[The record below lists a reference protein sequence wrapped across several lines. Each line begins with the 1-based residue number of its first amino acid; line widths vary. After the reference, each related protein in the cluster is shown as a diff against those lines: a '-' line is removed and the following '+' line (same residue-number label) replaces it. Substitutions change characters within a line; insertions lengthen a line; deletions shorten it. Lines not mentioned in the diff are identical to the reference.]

1 MLPKIPAGILRDQY
15 AILDQTSHL
24 HSPTSKSMITAKNI
38 SYSYARLKV
47 YEESNFSIIKGHT
60 VALVGPNGAGKSTLF
75 KLLMGEDTVSEGK
88 LEIVGKIGYVPQ
100 EIKHDPV
107 LEQATDIRTYID
119 PEQKKEEYE
128 LMIMLHSLEVNADLD
143 IKPKTL
149 SGGQR
154 TKLALLRA
162 IIAEPDVLLLDEP
175 TNFLD
180 TEGKRWIMEF
190 LSEYPNTLIVI
201 SHDINLLDNH
211 IDKVLAINPV
221 TKKIEEYKGNYSKYL
236 QLKESNEKMVLKQYS
251 NDQKEIG
258 RMKKSLLK
266 MARMS
271 SEKGARARA
280 NVQTR
285 IDRLK
290 DALPAL
296 PRELTH
302 IKFTLPDPLPTN
314 EIPISAINICKSYGE
329 NPVLTNV
336 SLAIRRGERI
346 ALYGQN
352 GAGKSTFI
360 KILMGRIQADSGD
373 VQKDPNLHIG
383 YYSQEFETFDF
394 NKTILETVESICSLP
409 LDQIRPILAKFN
421 FLRHSIYQ
429 TVGTLS
435 GGEKTR
441 LSIALLMLQNYNLL
455 ILDEP
460 TTYLDV
466 TSQKII
472 LEALKSYK
480 GAMLFVSHTEE
491 FVEGLVPNRILLLPE
506 NKIKHWIPKDINNY
520 SA

>member
-1 MLPKIPAGILRDQY
+1 MIL
-15 AILDQTSHL
+15 
-24 HSPTSKSMITAKNI
+24 AKNI
-38 SYSYARLKV
+38 SYSYARLPIYNDSSFNILKGEKV
-47 YEESNFSIIKGHT
+47 AI
-60 VALVGPNGAGKSTLF
+60 VGPNGAGKSTLL
-75 KLLMGEDTVSEGK
+75 KLLMREDHVTDGTLQV
-88 LEIVGKIGYVPQ
+88 VGKIGYVPQ
-100 EIKHDPV
+100 EIKHDPI
-107 LEQATDIRTYID
+107 LDKAEDIHTYID
-119 PEQKKEEYE
+119 PEFKKQEYE
-128 LMIMLHSLEVNADLD
+128 LMIMLSYLEVNAELNE
-143 IKPKTL
+143 IPRKL

-162 IIAEPDVLLLDEP
+162 IIEEPDILLLDEP

-201 SHDINLLDNH
+201 SHDINLLDRH
-211 IDKVLAINPV
+211 IEKVIAINPM

-236 QLKESNEKMVLKQYS
+236 QLKGSNEESLKKRVE
-251 NDQKEIG
+251 NDQKEIN

-280 NVQTR
+280 NVQNRITR
-285 IDRLK
+285 MT
-290 DALPAL
+290 DALPEL
-296 PRELTH
+296 PKELAH
-302 IKFTLPDPLPTN
+302 IKFNLPEPIHTS
-314 EIPISAINICKSYGE
+314 EIPISAKNIYKSYDDE
-329 NPVLTNV
+329 VILSDV
-336 SLAIRRGERI
+336 SLSIRRGERI
-346 ALYGQN
+346 ALYGPN

-360 KILMGRIQADSGD
+360 KILMERIQPDAGEII
-373 VQKDPNLHIG
+373 KDEKLHIG

-394 NKTILETVESICSLP
+394 NKTILQTVEAACDLP
-409 LDQIRPILAKFN
+409 LTQTRPILAKFN
-421 FLRHSIYQ
+421 FLRERIYQ

-441 LSIALLMLQNYNLL
+441 LSIALLMLQGYNLL

-460 TTYLDV
+460 TTYLDM

-491 FVEGLVPNRILLLPE
+491 FVEGLTPTRIMLLPE
-506 NKIKHWIPKDINNY
+506 NKIKHWIPKDLSNY
-520 SA
+520 SV

>member
-1 MLPKIPAGILRDQY
+1 MIL
-15 AILDQTSHL
+15 
-24 HSPTSKSMITAKNI
+24 AKNI
-38 SYSYARLKV
+38 SYSYARLPI
-47 YEESNFSIIKGHT
+47 YNDSSFNILKGEK

-75 KLLMGEDTVSEGK
+75 KLLMKEDHVTQGSLQIIGK
-88 LEIVGKIGYVPQ
+88 VGYVPQ
-100 EIKHDPV
+100 EIKHDPILDTAV
-107 LEQATDIRTYID
+107 DIQSYLD
-119 PEQKKEEYE
+119 PEFKKEAYE
-128 LMIMLHSLEVNADLD
+128 LIIMLNSLEVNAELEDMPR
-143 IKPKTL
+143 KL

-162 IIAEPDVLLLDEP
+162 IIEEPDILLLDEP

-201 SHDINLLDNH
+201 SHDISLLDRH
-211 IDKVLAINPV
+211 IQKVIAINPIL
-221 TKKIEEYKGNYSKYL
+221 KKIEEYKGNYSKYV
-236 QLKESNEKMVLKQYS
+236 QLKGNNDETLKKQVENS
-251 NDQKEIG
+251 QKEIA

-285 IDRLK
+285 IDRLT
-290 DALPAL
+290 DALPEL
-296 PRELTH
+296 PKEIAH
-302 IKFTLPDPLPTN
+302 IKFSLPEPIHTS
-314 EIPISAINICKSYGE
+314 EIPIAAKNISKSYGDDV
-329 NPVLTNV
+329 VLSDV
-336 SLAIRRGERI
+336 SLSIRRGERI
-346 ALYGQN
+346 ALYGPN

-360 KILMGRIQADSGD
+360 KILMGRIEPDSGE
-373 VQKDPNLHIG
+373 VVKDEKLHIG

-394 NKTILETVESICSLP
+394 NKTIIETVEATCNLP
-409 LDQIRPILAKFN
+409 LTQVRPILAKFN
-421 FLRHSIYQ
+421 FLRERIYQ

-441 LSIALLMLQNYNLL
+441 LSIALLMLQSYNLL

-460 TTYLDV
+460 TTYLDME
-466 TSQKII
+466 SQKII

-491 FVEGLVPNRILLLPE
+491 FVEGLTPSRIMLLPE
-506 NKIKHWIPKDINNY
+506 NKIKHWIPKDISNY
-520 SA
+520 SI

>member
-1 MLPKIPAGILRDQY
+1 
-15 AILDQTSHL
+15 
-24 HSPTSKSMITAKNI
+24 MITAKNI
-38 SYSYARLKV
+38 AYSYARLNI
-47 YEESNFSIIKGHT
+47 YEESSFSIMKGET
-60 VALVGPNGAGKSTLF
+60 VGLVGPNGAGKSTLF
-75 KLLMGEDTVSEGK
+75 KLLMREEQPTQGSLHILGK
-88 LEIVGKIGYVPQ
+88 VGHVPQ
-100 EIKHDPV
+100 EIKHDPE
-107 LEQATDIRTYID
+107 LEKAIDIKTYID
-119 PEQKKEEYE
+119 PDIKKEEWE
-128 LMIMLHSLEVNADLD
+128 LMVMLNSLEVNEDLNTRPA
-143 IKPKTL
+143 IL

-190 LSEYPNTLIVI
+190 LSDYPNTLIII

-211 IDKVLAINPV
+211 LDKVLAIDPM
-221 TKKIEEYKGNYSKYL
+221 TKKIEEYKGNYTKYVKVKGNNDEM
-236 QLKESNEKMVLKQYS
+236 LKKKYE
-251 NDQKEIG
+251 NDQREIS

-285 IDRLK
+285 IDRMK
-290 DALPAL
+290 EALPEL
-296 PRELTH
+296 PRELAH
-302 IKFTLPDPLPTN
+302 IRFTLPDPRPVSD
-314 EIPISAINICKSYGE
+314 IPLSAQNISKSFSDE
-329 NPVLTNV
+329 TILENV
-336 SLAIRRGERI
+336 SLSIRKGERI
-346 ALYGQN
+346 ALYGPN

-360 KILMGRIQADSGD
+360 KILMGRLEPDSG
-373 VQKDPNLHIG
+373 VIEKDPDLHIG

-394 NKTILETVESICSLP
+394 SKTILETVEAVCDLP
-409 LDQIRPILAKFN
+409 IMQIRPILAKFN
-421 FLRHSIYQ
+421 FLRHRIYQ
-429 TVGTLS
+429 TVGSLS

-466 TSQKII
+466 ASQKII

-491 FVEGLVPNRILLLPE
+491 FVEGLTPSRIMFLPE
-506 NKIKHWIPKDINNY
+506 NKIKHWIPKDLSNY
-520 SA
+520 SV

>member
-1 MLPKIPAGILRDQY
+1 
-15 AILDQTSHL
+15 
-24 HSPTSKSMITAKNI
+24 MIIAKNI
-38 SYSYARLKV
+38 SYSYSRLNV
-47 YEESNFSIIKGHT
+47 YEESSFSVVKGNT

-75 KLLMGEDTVSEGK
+75 KLLMGEDTVSDGT
-88 LEIVGKIGYVPQ
+88 LEVVGKIGYVPQ
-100 EIKHDPV
+100 EIKHDPI
-107 LEQATDIRTYID
+107 LEQAPDIRSYID
-119 PEQKKEEYE
+119 PELKKEEYE
-128 LMIMLHSLEVNADLD
+128 LLIMMHSLEVNAELD
-143 IKPKTL
+143 TAPRIL

-211 IDKVLAINPV
+211 IDKVLAINP
-221 TKKIEEYKGNYSKYL
+221 TNKKIEEYKGNYSKYL
-236 QLKESNEKMVLKQYS
+236 QVKESNEKMLVKQYE
-251 NDQKEIG
+251 NDQHEIT

-290 DALPAL
+290 DALPEL
-296 PRELTH
+296 PRELAH
-302 IKFTLPDPLPTN
+302 IKFVLPDPLPTG
-314 EIPISAINICKSYGE
+314 EIPLSAQNISKSYNDE
-329 NPVLTNV
+329 LVLTDV
-336 SLAIRRGERI
+336 SLSIRRGERI
-346 ALYGQN
+346 ALYGPN

-360 KILMGRIQADSGD
+360 KILMGRIQPDSGE
-373 VQKDPNLHIG
+373 VEKDPNLHIG

-394 NKTILETVESICSLP
+394 DKTILETVETVCSLP
-409 LDQIRPILAKFN
+409 LDKIRPVLAKFN
-421 FLRHSIYQ
+421 FLRHRIFQ
-429 TVGTLS
+429 TVGSLS

-491 FVEGLVPNRILLLPE
+491 FVEGLTPNRIMLLPE
-506 NKIKHWIPKDINNY
+506 NKIKYWIPKDLSNY
-520 SA
+520 DA

>member
-1 MLPKIPAGILRDQY
+1 MIL
-15 AILDQTSHL
+15 
-24 HSPTSKSMITAKNI
+24 AKNI
-38 SYSYARLKV
+38 SYSYSRLPI
-47 YEESNFSIIKGHT
+47 YSDSSFSILKGEK

-75 KLLMGEDTVSEGK
+75 KLLMKEDHVIDGS
-88 LEIVGKIGYVPQ
+88 LHISGKIGYVPQ
-100 EIKHDPV
+100 EIKHDPI
-107 LEQATDIRTYID
+107 LEAAADIQSYLD
-119 PEQKKEEYE
+119 PEFKKQTYE
-128 LMIMLHSLEVNADLD
+128 LMIMLNSLEVNAELEDLPQ
-143 IKPKTL
+143 KL

-162 IIAEPDVLLLDEP
+162 IIEEPDILLLDEP

-201 SHDINLLDNH
+201 SHDISLLDRH
-211 IDKVLAINPV
+211 IEKVIEIDPMS
-221 TKKIEEYKGNYSKYL
+221 KKIQEYKGNYSKYVKLKGNNDEML
-236 QLKESNEKMVLKQYS
+236 QKRFA
-251 NDQKEIG
+251 NDQKEIT

-285 IDRLK
+285 IDRMT
-290 DALPAL
+290 DALPEL
-296 PRELTH
+296 PKEIAH
-302 IKFTLPDPLPTN
+302 IKFSLPEPIHTS
-314 EIPISAINICKSYGE
+314 EIPISAKDIGKSYDDE
-329 NPVLTNV
+329 VILSHV
-336 SLAIRRGERI
+336 SLSMRRGERI
-346 ALYGQN
+346 ALYGPN

-360 KILMGRIQADSGD
+360 KILMDRIKPDLGE
-373 VQKDPNLHIG
+373 VMKDEKLHIG

-394 NKTILETVESICSLP
+394 SKTILETVEAACDLP
-409 LDQIRPILAKFN
+409 LTQVRPILAKFN
-421 FLRHSIYQ
+421 FLRERIYQ

-441 LSIALLMLQNYNLL
+441 LSIALLMLQSYNLL

-460 TTYLDV
+460 TTYLDLQ
-466 TSQKII
+466 SQKII

-491 FVEGLVPNRILLLPE
+491 FVEGLTPNRIMLLPE
-506 NKIKHWIPKDINNY
+506 NKIKHWISKDISNY
-520 SA
+520 SL